1 VARPSLCRVLHLPN
15 TLVYFCFEFVFA
27 LRTYSY
33 PEKEFSRTRIYRW
46 GHSDGGEGVP
56 HIPLIFGRNIPYP
69 VNFLLDIL
77 LLDIFLLDIPFYLI
91 WISYISLI
99 PRYPVSYTYFTQ
111 ISHIP
116 KTPWKGLTGLS
127 FPFKYSFYYFRRER
141 KLRIVTLSDGVV
153 GEGGRQT

>member
-1 VARPSLCRVLHLPN
+1 MPG
-15 TLVYFCFEFVFA
+15 FA
-27 LRTYSY
+27 LAEYFTVFLFWICVCI
-33 PEKEFSRTRIYRW
+33 KDLFISRKRIFQNQDIPVRPQWW
-46 GHSDGGEGVP
+46 GRGGTP
-56 HIPLIFGRNIPYP
+56 HP
-69 VNFLLDIL
+69 VNFWPKYPVSLNF

-153 GEGGRQT
+153 GQGERQT